1 MFAIIIVSSI
11 AVLLAWLSRFEKF
24 KYGLELSFIL
34 LAFFMSIRYNFGNDY
49 VGYLDYFKNASL
61 FANFKNSI
69 QSNQFEIGWNLLSF
83 LFRPIGF
90 FGMIIFLTIFEYFV
104 IYKIIKRYVPTEW
117 YGMAV
122 FIFTFN
128 VAHMLICASM
138 MRQFLA
144 MCIFL
149 LSVDFIIQKKWIIS
163 IGLVLLA
170 STFHT
175 SAIILLPFCFVG
187 FLKLNLS
194 TKKVVIWFTVYLLV
208 YFLATYVLT
217 DLYYKI
223 IALEQFEK
231 YQYYLNQEKVV
242 KGSGLGVLFSFI
254 MFFFVLYTH
263 KDQNEEIKTLFLL
276 YSCAFLFE
284 IFSDFTPIVVRLGYY
299 FSILS
304 IVCYPLILHK
314 IENRMVKYALFLG
327 YFLVTFKLFFDFYN
341 PSGIWYKSY
350 ATYQTIFSAP
360 LWF

>member
-1 MFAIIIVSSI
+1 MFIIILISSL

-61 FANFKNSI
+61 FADFKNSI
-69 QSNQFEIGWNLLSF
+69 QSNQFEIGWNLLSY

-104 IYKIIKRYVPTEW
+104 IYRFIKRYVPVEW
-117 YGMAV
+117 YWFAV

-149 LSVDFIIQKKWIIS
+149 LSVDFIVQKKWLIS
-163 IGLVLLA
+163 IVLVLVA
-170 STFHT
+170 SSFHT
-175 SAIILLPFCFVG
+175 SALILLPVCFVG
-187 FLKLNLS
+187 YLNITL
-194 TKKVVIWFTVYLLV
+194 TPKKVAIWFGVYLLIYFFAT
-208 YFLATYVLT
+208 YFLS
-217 DLYYKI
+217 DLYFKI
-223 IALEQFEK
+223 ISLEQFER
-231 YQYYLNQEKVV
+231 YQYYINHEKVA
-242 KGSGLGVLFSFI
+242 KGSGLGILFSLI
-254 MFFFVLYTH
+254 MFFFVLFTQ
-263 KDQNEEIKTLFLL
+263 KDQNEEVKKLFLL
-276 YSCAFLFE
+276 YSCSFIFE
-284 IFSDFTPIVVRLGYY
+284 IFSEFTPLIVRLGFY
-299 FSILS
+299 FSIIS
-304 IVCYPLILHK
+304 IVCYPLILNK
-314 IENRMVKYALFLG
+314 IENKIIKYALFFG
-327 YFLVTFKLFFDFYN
+327 YFLVTLKLLIDFYN

-360 LWF
+360 HWF